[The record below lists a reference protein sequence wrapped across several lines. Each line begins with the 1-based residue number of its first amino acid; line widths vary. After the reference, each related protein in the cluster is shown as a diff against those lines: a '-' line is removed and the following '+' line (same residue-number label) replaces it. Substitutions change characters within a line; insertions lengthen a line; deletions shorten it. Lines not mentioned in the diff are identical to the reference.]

1 MKRLLLILLLACT
14 TGAKAQQVHDPAI
27 IRADSTWY
35 VFATGM
41 GISVW
46 SSGDGKEW
54 RREPPVFQEP
64 PQWAVSAVK
73 GFKGH
78 IWAPDISYYNG
89 LYYLYYAVSAFG
101 KNTSCIGVAT
111 NQTLDPHNPGFKW
124 EDHGK
129 LIQSVPGRDEWNA
142 IDPNLAVDDQG
153 TPWLAFGSFWKG
165 IKLVKL
171 TADHLHLAQPEE
183 WYTLAARPRDPA
195 TPDSAAG
202 EAAIEAPFI
211 FKKDRYFY
219 LFVSFD
225 YCCRGEKSNYRIMV
239 GRSANIE
246 GPYLDRS
253 GIQMRLGGGSV
264 VLEGDK
270 DWYGVGHNAVV
281 KGDNKDFIVFHGYD
295 AHDKGRPKLRM
306 EKLDFIDGWPVV
318 QKAK

>member
-1 MKRLLLILLLACT
+1 MKRRLLILLLAFV
-14 TGAKAQQVHDPAI
+14 TGAKAQIVHDPVMI
-27 IRADSTWY
+27 HADSTWY
-35 VFATGM
+35 VFCTGM
-41 GISVW
+41 GINLW
-46 SSGDGKEW
+46 SSIDLKDW
-54 RREPPVFQEP
+54 RREPPVFNAP
-64 PQWAVSAVK
+64 PKWAVEAVP
-73 GFKGH
+73 GFNGH

-111 NQTLDPHNPGFKW
+111 NRTINPRDPKYKW

-129 LIQSVPGRDEWNA
+129 LIGSIPGRDLWNA

-171 TADHLHLAQPEE
+171 TPDRFHLAQPEE
-183 WYTLAARPRDPA
+183 WYTIASRTRDPA
-195 TPDSAAG
+195 TPDTSAG
-202 EAAIEAPFI
+202 DAAIEAPFI

-246 GPYLDRS
+246 GPYLDKA
-253 GIQMRLGGGSV
+253 GIPMRLGGGSA

-270 DWYGVGHNAVV
+270 NWYGVGHNAVV
-281 KGDNKDFIVFHGYD
+281 KSNDNDYIVFHGYD
-295 AHDKGRPKLRM
+295 AQDKGRPKLRI
-306 EKLDFIDGWPVV
+306 EQLDFIDGWPVV